1 MHPSLFS
8 QFDLTGKA
16 AIVTGASRGLG
27 VSFARGLA
35 RAGCNLIIAARDL
48 ERLRNVAHDLE
59 QYGCRVVPVPT
70 DICRQQDV
78 ENMVQRSVA
87 EFGKVDILVNNAGI
101 SAVADAEAMTR
112 EQWQSVIDTNLT
124 ALFF

>member
-35 RAGCNLIIAARDL
+35 KAGCDLIIAARDMDK
-48 ERLRNVAHDLE
+48 LRDVARDLE
-59 QYGCRVVPVPT
+59 QYGRSVVPVQADVPSHHVTAT
-70 DICRQQDV
+70 D
-78 ENMVQRSVA
+78 
-87 EFGKVDILVNNAGI
+87 
-101 SAVADAEAMTR
+101 R
-112 EQWQSVIDTNLT
+112 EKPVGNVS
-124 ALFF
+124 